1 MGALNDVKTDIKSN
15 VNVVKDNIN
24 YVSHATSVSL
34 DVTSFIFSLV
44 LFQLIAFFVRKLYS
58 KLLVL
63 EKDLV
68 NVLMFTRLSSTIQDG
83 GLIYW
88 EF

>member
-1 MGALNDVKTDIKSN
+1 MGALNDIKTDIKSN

-34 DVTSFIFSLV
+34 DVTSFIFSLL
-44 LFQLIAFFVRKLYS
+44 LFLLVAFFVRKLYK

-68 NVLMFTRLSSTIQDG
+68 NVLMFTRLSSTIQDRG
-83 GLIYW
+83 IV
-88 EF
+88 

>member
-15 VNVVKDNIN
+15 INVVKYNIN
-24 YVSHATSVSL
+24 DVSHVTSVSL
-34 DVTSFIFSLV
+34 DVTSFIFSLL
-44 LFQLIAFFVRKLYS
+44 LFLLVAFFVRKLYK

-83 GLIYW
+83 GIV
-88 EF
+88 

>member
-68 NVLMFTRLSSTIQDG
+68 NVLMFTRLSSTTQDG
-83 GLIYW
+83 GLV
-88 EF
+88 

>member
-1 MGALNDVKTDIKSN
+1 MVGALNDVKTDIKSN

-34 DVTSFIFSLV
+34 DVTSFIFSLL
-44 LFQLIAFFVRKLYS
+44 LFLLVAFFVRKLYK

-83 GLIYW
+83 GIV
-88 EF
+88 

>member
-1 MGALNDVKTDIKSN
+1 MGALNDIKTDIKSN

-34 DVTSFIFSLV
+34 DVTSFIFSLL
-44 LFQLIAFFVRKLYS
+44 LFLLVAFFVRKLYK

-83 GLIYW
+83 G
-88 EF
+88 FV

>member
-1 MGALNDVKTDIKSN
+1 MGALNDIKTDIKSN

-24 YVSHATSVSL
+24 YVSHGTSVSL
-34 DVTSFIFSLV
+34 DVTSFIFSLL
-44 LFQLIAFFVRKLYS
+44 LFLLVAFFVRKLYK

-83 GLIYW
+83 GIV
-88 EF
+88 

>member
-1 MGALNDVKTDIKSN
+1 MMGALNDIKTDIKSN

-34 DVTSFIFSLV
+34 DVTSFIFSLL
-44 LFQLIAFFVRKLYS
+44 LFLLVAFFVRKLYK

-83 GLIYW
+83 GIV
-88 EF
+88 

>member
-34 DVTSFIFSLV
+34 DVTAFIFSLV
-44 LFQLIAFFVRKLYS
+44 LFLIIAFFVRKLYR

-68 NVLMFTRLSSTIQDG
+68 NVLMFTRLSSTTQDG
-83 GLIYW
+83 GLV
-88 EF
+88 

>member
-1 MGALNDVKTDIKSN
+1 MGALNDIKTDIKSN

-24 YVSHATSVSL
+24 YVSHATSESL
-34 DVTSFIFSLV
+34 DVTSFIFSLL
-44 LFQLIAFFVRKLYS
+44 LFLLVAFFVRKLYK

-83 GLIYW
+83 GIV
-88 EF
+88 

>member
-83 GLIYW
+83 GLV
-88 EF
+88 

>member
-1 MGALNDVKTDIKSN
+1 MGALNDIKTDIKSN

-24 YVSHATSVSL
+24 YISHATSVSL
-34 DVTSFIFSLV
+34 DVTSFIFSLL
-44 LFQLIAFFVRKLYS
+44 LFLLVAFFVRKLYK

-83 GLIYW
+83 GIV
-88 EF
+88 

>member
-44 LFQLIAFFVRKLYS
+44 LFLIIAFFVQKLYR

-83 GLIYW
+83 GGIV
-88 EF
+88 

>member
-44 LFQLIAFFVRKLYS
+44 LFLIIVFFVRKLYR

-83 GLIYW
+83 GLV
-88 EF
+88 